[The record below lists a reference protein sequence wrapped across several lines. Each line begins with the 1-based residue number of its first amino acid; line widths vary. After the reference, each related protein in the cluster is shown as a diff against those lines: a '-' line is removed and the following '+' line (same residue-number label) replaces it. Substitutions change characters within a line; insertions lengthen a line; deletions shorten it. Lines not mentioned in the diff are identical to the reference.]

1 MRKIFLLSFL
11 FLVAVP
17 SVAQVRMKDVFAQLP
32 DSVLPLMTRNNRL
45 DCIDFIENNMNARVK
60 NRFNDQVVLEALTE
74 DYLYVR
80 TSESSFVEMKLMP
93 QGNDTLICVNR
104 TYLGP
109 VEDSDVRLYSLDW
122 RFVRV
127 VQRPEVKEFLKSKDS
142 ILPWTP
148 ETADTIAMI
157 HAEADFLPLMKA
169 SLSKEGTQIVWTL
182 QTQEF
187 CKEIKKVAE
196 KYVQSIRKEL

>member
-1 MRKIFLLSFL
+1 MRKILLLSVL
-11 FLVAVP
+11 FLVAA
-17 SVAQVRMKDVFAQLP
+17 SSSAQLKMRDVFAQLP
-32 DSVLPLMTRNNRL
+32 DSVLPLMTLNNRL
-45 DCIDFIENNMNARVK
+45 DCIDFIENNMEARVK
-60 NRFNDQVVLEALTE
+60 NKFNDQVVLEALTG
-74 DYLYVR
+74 DYLSIR

-109 VEDSDVRLYSLDW
+109 VEDSDVRLYGMDW
-122 RFVRV
+122 HFVRV

-148 ETADTIAMI
+148 EMADTIAMI

>member
-1 MRKIFLLSFL
+1 MRKILLLSVL
-11 FLVAVP
+11 FLVAA
-17 SVAQVRMKDVFAQLP
+17 SSSAQLKMRDVFAQLP
-32 DSVLPLMTRNNRL
+32 DSVLPLMTLNNRL
-45 DCIDFIENNMNARVK
+45 DCIDFIENNMEARVK
-60 NRFNDQVVLEALTE
+60 NKFNDQVVLEALTG
-74 DYLYVR
+74 DYLSIR

>member
-1 MRKIFLLSFL
+1 MRKILLLSVL
-11 FLVAVP
+11 FLVAA
-17 SVAQVRMKDVFAQLP
+17 SSSAQLKMRDVFAQLP
-32 DSVLPLMTRNNRL
+32 DSVLPLMTLNNRL
-45 DCIDFIENNMNARVK
+45 DCIDFIENNMEARVK
-60 NRFNDQVVLEALTE
+60 NKFNDQVVLETLTG
-74 DYLYVR
+74 DYLSIR
-80 TSESSFVEMKLMP
+80 TSESSFMEMKLMP

-109 VEDSDVRLYSLDW
+109 VEDSDVRLYSQDW
-122 RFVRV
+122 HFVRV

>member
-1 MRKIFLLSFL
+1 MRKILLLFVL
-11 FLVAVP
+11 FLVAA
-17 SVAQVRMKDVFAQLP
+17 SSSAQLKMRDVFAQLP
-32 DSVLPLMTRNNRL
+32 DSVLPLMTLNNRL
-45 DCIDFIENNMNARVK
+45 DCIDFIENNMEARVK
-60 NRFNDQVVLEALTE
+60 NKFNDQVVLEALTG
-74 DYLYVR
+74 DYLSIR
-80 TSESSFVEMKLMP
+80 TSESSMVEMKFIP

-109 VEDSDVRLYSLDW
+109 VEDSDVRLYGMDW
-122 RFVRV
+122 HFVRV

-148 ETADTIAMI
+148 EMADTIAMI

>member
-1 MRKIFLLSFL
+1 MRKILLLSVL
-11 FLVAVP
+11 FLVAA
-17 SVAQVRMKDVFAQLP
+17 SSSAQLKMRDVFAQLP
-32 DSVLPLMTRNNRL
+32 DSVLPLMTLNNRL
-45 DCIDFIENNMNARVK
+45 DCIDFIENNMEARVK
-60 NRFNDQVVLEALTE
+60 NKFNDQVVLETLTG

-80 TSESSFVEMKLMP
+80 TSESSFMEMKLMP

-109 VEDSDVRLYSLDW
+109 VEDSDVRLYGMDW
-122 RFVRV
+122 HFVRV

>member
-1 MRKIFLLSFL
+1 MRKILLLSVL
-11 FLVAVP
+11 FLVAA
-17 SVAQVRMKDVFAQLP
+17 SSSAQLKMRDVFAQLP
-32 DSVLPLMTRNNRL
+32 DSVLPLMTLNNRL
-45 DCIDFIENNMNARVK
+45 DCIDFIENNMEARVK
-60 NRFNDQVVLEALTE
+60 NKFNDQVVLEALTG
-74 DYLYVR
+74 DYLSIR

-148 ETADTIAMI
+148 EMADTIAMI

>member
-1 MRKIFLLSFL
+1 MRKILLLSFL

-122 RFVRV
+122 HFVRV

-148 ETADTIAMI
+148 EMADTIAMI

-196 KYVQSIRKEL
+196 KYVQSIRKDL

>member
-1 MRKIFLLSFL
+1 MRKILLLSVL
-11 FLVAVP
+11 FLVAA
-17 SVAQVRMKDVFAQLP
+17 SSSAQLKMRDVFAQLP
-32 DSVLPLMTRNNRL
+32 DSVLPLMTLNNRL
-45 DCIDFIENNMNARVK
+45 DCIDFIENNMEARVK
-60 NRFNDQVVLEALTE
+60 NKFNDQVVLEALTG
-74 DYLYVR
+74 DYLSIR

-148 ETADTIAMI
+148 EMADTIAMI

-169 SLSKEGTQIVWTL
+169 SLSKEGTQIVWTP

-196 KYVQSIRKEL
+196 KYGQSIRKEL